1 VVEPAVKSARVAVV
15 PDAEALVRLAAG
27 EVARRAGEAVRARG
41 RFAVALA
48 GGSTPQALHRLLAD
62 PAAPYRQRVDWRR
75 THVFF
80 GDERCVPPDHPDS
93 NFGAARAAL
102 LAHVPVPAGQVHRL
116 RGEDP
121 APARAAADYERELR
135 ALGAAP
141 GQVPRLDLVVLGLGE
156 DGHTASL
163 FPGTAALLER
173 ERLVLANH
181 VPQLG
186 AWRLTVTLPLLAAAR
201 AALFLVSGARKAG
214 AVAAVL
220 ADAGRELPAGRV
232 RLDDGD
238 LGWLLD
244 GAAAARLPAAARG
257 DAVDAGDAP

>member
-93 NFGAARAAL
+93 NFGA
-102 LAHVPVPAGQVHRL
+102 
-116 RGEDP
+116 
-121 APARAAADYERELR
+121 ARAAADYERELR